1 MKFFNPKFS
10 HIPLSRRSFLRGA
23 TAALGAAWVTPDI
36 RFAGRELSL
45 GKAYAQAMGASRP
58 INFIEI
64 NLRDQWDF
72 GHVFVPPGIA
82 TETGPI
88 IRGGNGRKLPLYYR
102 HDELID
108 KGNGFY
114 LTPSSTALAPH
125 LDNIA
130 VLETCELSI
139 GRIHGHE
146 AANATRSPGRG
157 YSDGGGGRLPMWR
170 NEPGYVEQGNE
181 PHYSSTPTPA
191 SLHNYWQKQLGGLMR
206 NGIAL
211 KGISRFH
218 NCYHFAAGFP
228 DAELDRIQ
236 SKTALFDAFP
246 LDPNAYNI
254 LESAQEA
261 ERLGRLL
268 KTIDARFLDRRKY
281 SEISALD
288 HTEQLKG
295 LNRQLYWGQSGSVS
309 LPLTD
314 EETEYWSQ
322 GVPAQVGNPGGI
334 KFQIWEQVAY
344 AFKLIESNMATSVA
358 LEFDYVDVHD
368 SRPVEMID
376 VMALQSA
383 IPLARLIE
391 KLKEANLFDN
401 TVIAVYSLDGGRSP
415 AANSSGN
422 EGKNTVILAG
432 GGIQGGYFG
441 DVKIAGPK
449 LDGHK
454 FSYHRPDVV
463 SGIANPMGTEHNG
476 MRTPGR
482 DIWRTLMQA
491 LTIPKEVYETLP
503 DVMGAKTLDFMLR
516 NT

>member
-1 MKFFNPKFS
+1 
-10 HIPLSRRSFLRGA
+10 
-23 TAALGAAWVTPDI
+23 
-36 RFAGRELSL
+36 
-45 GKAYAQAMGASRP
+45 
-58 INFIEI
+58 
-64 NLRDQWDF
+64 
-72 GHVFVPPGIA
+72 
-82 TETGPI
+82 
-88 IRGGNGRKLPLYYR
+88 
-102 HDELID
+102 
-108 KGNGFY
+108 
-114 LTPSSTALAPH
+114 
-125 LDNIA
+125 
-130 VLETCELSI
+130 
-139 GRIHGHE
+139 
-146 AANATRSPGRG
+146 
-157 YSDGGGGRLPMWR
+157 MWR

-268 KTIDARFLDRRKY
+268 ETIDARFLDRRKY